1 MNPDFNETQHQKPH
15 NKLKKAQIP
24 PKYREALEVLRE
36 TLGDRHPSTLIFT
49 SNLGA
54 LLQEIGD
61 LAVTEG

>member
-1 MNPDFNETQHQKPH
+1 MKH
-15 NKLKKAQIP
+15 NTKNHTTSLKRPIP